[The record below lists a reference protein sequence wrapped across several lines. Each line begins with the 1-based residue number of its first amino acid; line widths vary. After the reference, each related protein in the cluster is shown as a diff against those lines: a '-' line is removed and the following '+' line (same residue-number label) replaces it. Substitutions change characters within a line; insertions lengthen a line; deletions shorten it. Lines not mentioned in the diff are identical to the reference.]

1 MQYFRDLE
9 LNKKDIKRICQMCP
23 FLIGFEKITPNVF
36 TIKYRKRI
44 NILIK
49 RDIKFET
56 RKPKHAPRVDY
67 EHFPV

>member
-36 TIKYRKRI
+36 TIKYRTKDKYSDKER
-44 NILIK
+44 
-49 RDIKFET
+49 
-56 RKPKHAPRVDY
+56 Y
-67 EHFPV
+67 